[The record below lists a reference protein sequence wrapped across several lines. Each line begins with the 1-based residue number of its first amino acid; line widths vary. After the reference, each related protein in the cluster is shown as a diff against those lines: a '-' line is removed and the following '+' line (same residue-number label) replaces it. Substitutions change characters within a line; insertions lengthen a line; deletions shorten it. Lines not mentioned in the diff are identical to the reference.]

1 MSGLPGDVL
10 TINHEDLPAAVLVR
24 LSGEVD
30 LDTTGALR
38 DALDPIVNQRRNV
51 ILDCSAL
58 RYIDSAGFHVLFR
71 AHQELKRHGRQML
84 IAAPSSTLEH
94 AFKIINIEK
103 HIHCVRSVNE
113 ALGILTDL
121 NDRR

>member
-1 MSGLPGDVL
+1 MSGLSGDVL
-10 TINHEDLPAAVLVR
+10 TISHEDLPAATLVR

-30 LDTTGALR
+30 LDSTGALR
-38 DALDPIVNQRRNV
+38 DALDPLVNQRRNV
-51 ILDCSAL
+51 ILECSAL

-71 AHQELKRHGRQML
+71 AHQELKRYGCEML

-103 HIHCVRSVNE
+103 HIHCVSSVKE
-113 ALGILTDL
+113 ALGRL
-121 NDRR
+121 NGSQ